1 MFIFP
6 EQKELNV
13 GGVKIGGQLT
23 TPTVLVGTVFYEG
36 QKITNEEAEVLIK
49 KQEELSDETKLP
61 CMLDI
66 FSNSAEDVRK
76 KIDFVASV
84 TDRPFFIDLPE
95 AEVRLAGLRHC
106 EEIGLLDKAVLNSI
120 NMSIEDNEIK
130 ELKKI
135 QIQSALVLAF
145 NPTGN
150 SLKGRIGILENGAGV
165 IDKGLIQIAKDIGV
179 KKILIDVAA
188 TPIGDGA
195 GSSLRAVFV
204 AKSKFGYPTGI
215 GIHNAVSSWNWL
227 KGKEKAFC
235 DISSNALARL
245 AGSDFVLYGPLE
257 NAEKVFPVVAMTDS
271 LISEALEEMG
281 LHTPEDSPY
290 KKL

>member
-23 TPTVLVGTVFYEG
+23 TPAVLVGTIFYEG
-36 QKITNEEAEVLIK
+36 QKITNENAEKLIK
-49 KQEELSDETKLP
+49 RQEELSDETKLP

-66 FSNSAEDVRK
+66 FSNSVEDVVKR
-76 KIDFVASV
+76 IDFVASV
-84 TDRPFFIDLPE
+84 TEKPFFIDLPE
-95 AEVRLAGLRHC
+95 PEVRLAGLKHC
-106 EEIGLLDKAVLNSI
+106 EEVGLLDKVVLNSI
-120 NMSIEDNEIK
+120 NMSMDEDEIE

-135 QIQSALVLAF
+135 HIQNALLLAF

-165 IDKGLIQIAKDIGV
+165 IDKGLIQVARDIGV

-188 TPIGDGA
+188 TPLGDGA
-195 GSSLRAVFV
+195 GTSLRAVFV

-227 KGKEKAFC
+227 KGKEKIFC
-235 DISSNALARL
+235 DISSNALAKL
-245 AGSDFVLYGPLE
+245 AGSDFILYGPIE
-257 NAEKVFPVVAMTDS
+257 NSERVFPVMAMTES

-281 LHTPEDSPY
+281 LHAQEDSPY